1 MWALSGDGA
10 VHTMYVSNG
19 EEAAPPISFLPAGA
33 NVSDFSVVD
42 GIAYATTTGR
52 CGGAA
57 DGIRAVD
64 LTSKNVGKWDGPV
77 NGLPAFG
84 PDGTYLTTGTKLVN
98 LDSKTLVVGGS
109 YDPGVSFTTSPVVFQ
124 YKSKVMIA
132 AVSKDGVVHL
142 VDSSSPAVAAAKS
155 AAGDVEPY
163 ALATWQT
170 VAETRWLLA
179 TSPKSITG
187 WKIVEQ
193 NGAPAI
199 QRAWTINEV
208 TSPSAPLIIN
218 GVLFALD
225 RGDRGHNAKLSA
237 FDASTGEQLW
247 DSGHAVTSFVGN
259 AGGLAAGGS
268 SLYFGTQDG
277 TIWAFGFPIEH

>member
-1 MWALSGDGA
+1 MKGICAVAYFRCAGA
-10 VHTMYVSNG
+10 VK
-19 EEAAPPISFLPAGA
+19 
-33 NVSDFSVVD
+33 
-42 GIAYATTTGR
+42 
-52 CGGAA
+52 
-57 DGIRAVD
+57 VD
-64 LTSKNVGKWDGPV
+64 LAA

-84 PDGTYLTTGTKLVN
+84 PDVTYLTSETKLIN
-98 LDSKTLVVGGS
+98 LNSKTLVEGAA
-109 YDPGVSFTTSPVVFQ
+109 YDAGVSFTTSPVVFE

-132 AVSKDGVVHL
+132 ATSKDGVVHL

-155 AAGDVEPY
+155 EPGDVEPY

-170 VAETRWLLA
+170 VAETRWLIA
-179 TSPKSITG
+179 TSPKSITA

-193 NGAPAI
+193 NGAPALR
-199 QRAWTINEV
+199 RAWTINDV

-237 FDASTGEQLW
+237 FDASTGKPLW
-247 DSGHAVTSFVGN
+247 NSGNVITSFVAN
-259 AGGLAAGGS
+259 SGGLAAGGG

-277 TIWAFGFPIEH
+277 TLWAFGFPIEH